1 VTGLWF
7 SAGVGV
13 ITGRVLSQTGDK
25 PVAGAELMLRRTGD
39 DKLRLFGGKLTAT
52 TDERGTFTMSAAP
65 GNYLVI
71 AWRPAD
77 GPRALA
83 NAMNKATREQ
93 GTGITL
99 SANDRKEIDIRLRRR

>member
-1 VTGLWF
+1 LRNRLTLANGDEIKDVRIVV

-25 PVAGAELMLRRTGD
+25 PVAGVELMLRRTGD

-71 AWRPAD
+71 AWRPAED
-77 GPRALA
+77 
-83 NAMNKATREQ
+83 Q
-93 GTGITL
+93 GH
-99 SANDRKEIDIRLRRR
+99 LRMR